1 MKSLNRTWIILEARE
16 ADLPSEVQKKIA
28 AAAELLPL
36 DRILLLATET
46 AHQFLEEECAA
57 LPPEN
62 VWLQP
67 SEWGNATALAWCF
80 RELEKVD
87 PQAQVLFIPSRGDF
101 PSASEVENLVER
113 MDHKDHAATHVF
125 FLNLPG
131 NHIPDSA
138 LLGSVSTL
146 LLLLMMSCPQLVR
159 PWMDDDAADQSLAS
173 HDFQRDLHR
182 DVLLGNPLFLEEWN
196 MLPENDAALG
206 ILSFQRPI
214 FEGSAPHFTLGSV
227 N

>member
-1 MKSLNRTWIILEARE
+1 VMLLV
-16 ADLPSEVQKKIA
+16 SEPA
-28 AAAELLPL
+28 AS
-36 DRILLLATET
+36 
-46 AHQFLEEECAA
+46 FLEEECAL

-62 VWLQP
+62 VWFQP
-67 SEWGNATALAWCF
+67 SGWGNAPALAWCF
-80 RELEKVD
+80 R
-87 PQAQVLFIPSRGDF
+87 QVERIDAHAKILFIPSRGDF
-101 PSASEVENLVER
+101 PSPAELENLMELMEGTNHPSTQVL
-113 MDHKDHAATHVF
+113 

-146 LLLLMMSCPQLVR
+146 LLLLMMSYPQLVR
-159 PWMDDDAADQSLAS
+159 PWMRSENPPS
-173 HDFQRDLHR
+173 EIVSRDFERDLHR

-206 ILSFQRPI
+206 ILSFQSPQSEPR
-214 FEGSAPHFTLGSV
+214 APAFRLGTV

>member
-1 MKSLNRTWIILEARE
+1 MKSLHQTWAILEARE
-16 ADLPSEVQKKIA
+16 ADLPAEIQKKIL
-28 AAAELLPL
+28 AAAEMLPL
-36 DRILLLATET
+36 SRILLLVSEPAM
-46 AHQFLEEECAA
+46 AFLEEECSL
-57 LPPEN
+57 LPQEN

-67 SEWGNATALAWCF
+67 ADWGNAPALAWCF
-80 RELEKVD
+80 RQLEKID
-87 PQAQVLFIPSRGDF
+87 PKAKVLFIPSRGDL
-101 PSASEVENLVER
+101 PSAGELESLMER
-113 MDHKDHAATHVF
+113 MEESGHPSTQVL

-146 LLLLMMSCPQLVR
+146 LLLLMMCCPQLVR
-159 PWMDDDAADQSLAS
+159 PWMQNETPLAEIVS
-173 HDFQRDLHR
+173 RDFERDLHR

-206 ILSFQRPI
+206 ILSFQSPMAERPV
-214 FEGSAPHFTLGSV
+214 PLFTMGSV

>member
-1 MKSLNRTWIILEARE
+1 MPSLDRTWVILEARE
-16 ADLPSEVQKKIA
+16 ADLPSEIQKKIA
-28 AAAELLPL
+28 AAAEILPL
-36 DRILLLATET
+36 SRVLLLISES
-46 AHQFLEEECAA
+46 AHDFLEEECAL

-67 SEWGNATALAWCF
+67 ADWGNAPALAWCF
-80 RELEKVD
+80 RQLERIDRGAK
-87 PQAQVLFIPSRGDF
+87 VLFIPSRGDF
-101 PSASEVENLVER
+101 PSLGELESL
-113 MDHKDHAATHVF
+113 MDRIGRSSTQVL

-146 LLLLMMSCPQLVR
+146 LLLLMMCCPQLVR
-159 PWMDDDAADQSLAS
+159 PWMPTAAQPFEIVSR
-173 HDFQRDLHR
+173 DFERDLHR

-206 ILSFQRPI
+206 ILSFQSPRLERPV
-214 FEGSAPHFTLGSV
+214 SYFTMGSV